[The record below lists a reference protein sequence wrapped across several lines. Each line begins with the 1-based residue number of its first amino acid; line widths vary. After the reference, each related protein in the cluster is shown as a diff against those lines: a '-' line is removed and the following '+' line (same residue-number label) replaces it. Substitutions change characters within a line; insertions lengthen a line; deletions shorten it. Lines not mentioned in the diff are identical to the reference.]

1 LAVLISLLV
10 WGAAAFTAWMV
21 HAGRQAQLP
30 AASDAARAVDAQ
42 VALTLVLA
50 GGGFVLLQL
59 LLGWGVWR
67 FRSRHG
73 RVAQPLRGNGWIE
86 AGSIVVVGTVFLVLA
101 FTGQSVWA
109 KLHQAGLEPQAIR
122 IEVTAEQFAWNVRY
136 PGADA
141 RFGSTSAALYD
152 AEHNP
157 LGISPDDASG
167 KDDIVLRNRVVV
179 PVGQPVEL
187 LLGSK
192 DVLHSFF
199 VPALRIKQDT
209 VPGQRIPLR
218 FTIDAPGTWE
228 IACAEL
234 CGLGHHRMRGV
245 LEVLPADQFHAW
257 ISGANPE

>member
-1 LAVLISLLV
+1 MS
-10 WGAAAFTAWMV
+10 F
-21 HAGRQAQLP
+21 
-30 AASDAARAVDAQ
+30 S
-42 VALTLVLA
+42 
-50 GGGFVLLQL
+50 
-59 LLGWGVWR
+59 
-67 FRSRHG
+67 S
-73 RVAQPLRGNGWIE
+73 
-86 AGSIVVVGTVFLVLA
+86 
-101 FTGQSVWA
+101 
-109 KLHQAGLEPQAIR
+109 
-122 IEVTAEQFAWNVRY
+122 
-136 PGADA
+136 
-141 RFGSTSAALYD
+141 
-152 AEHNP
+152 
-157 LGISPDDASG
+157 SG